1 MQRPLACGSLIGLIS
16 SENELKRL
24 IGDTGQVNSFV
35 GGFEIKVLDGELF
48 PWENVLEFILSLPHQ
63 VWITRFEGSLVI
75 KTKPPGF

>member
-1 MQRPLACGSLIGLIS
+1 MIGLIS
-16 SENELKRL
+16 CENELKRL

-48 PWENVLEFILSLPHQ
+48 PWENVMEFLLSLPQH
-63 VWITRFEGSLVI
+63 VWVTRYEGSLVI

>member
-1 MQRPLACGSLIGLIS
+1 
-16 SENELKRL
+16 
-24 IGDTGQVNSFV
+24 VNSFV